1 MGRDLKMRANASERI
16 KNMRMII
23 LATKRLGVKPP
34 KAMVRYLAVL
44 ERIKSWNRKEALA
57 KGKLKRYLSMEKRY
71 AKKLGQGGNED
82 GKE

>member
-1 MGRDLKMRANASERI
+1 MGREWRMKVNASERI
-16 KNMRMII
+16 KNMRTIVT
-23 LATKRLGVKPP
+23 ATKRLGVKPP
-34 KAMVRYLAVL
+34 RAMIRYLTIL

-82 GKE
+82 GKD